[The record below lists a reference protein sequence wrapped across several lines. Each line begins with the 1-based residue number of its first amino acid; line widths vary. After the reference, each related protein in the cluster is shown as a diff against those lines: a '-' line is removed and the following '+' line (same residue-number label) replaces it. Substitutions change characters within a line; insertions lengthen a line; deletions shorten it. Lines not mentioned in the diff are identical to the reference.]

1 MQLFALLAALVA
13 VNVGIVYVGSEI
25 YEEGQQDPQQGIV
38 EIEEVPTE
46 PVGPAENGAAEAVV
60 PANEST
66 PE

>member
-38 EIEEVPTE
+38 EIEEVPAE
-46 PVGPAENGAAEAVV
+46 PATAPEQSAPAPNT
-60 PANEST
+60 PASESS
-66 PE
+66 PQ